1 MKVNS
6 YLLVIL
12 IRCITEVFF
21 FFFLLQN
28 NVNLL
33 FTMKNIVSAVRE
45 ESSQLVEACS
55 RIGRGIK
62 F

>member
-1 MKVNS
+1 M
-6 YLLVIL
+6 YYWG
-12 IRCITEVFF
+12 FF

-62 F
+62 FWGLE